1 MGSGY
6 HATTPRLPAVHPS
19 HAVKSVALG
28 LAAALLWASCA
39 SAPARAPEIRADAWL
54 NGPPPGDLRGSLVLV
69 EFWTFG

>member
-1 MGSGY
+1 
-6 HATTPRLPAVHPS
+6 
-19 HAVKSVALG
+19 VKSVALG